1 MLRNEIWQARVDL
14 AAAYRLAN
22 RFGLN
27 EGIDNHFTLMLPGS
41 RDRFLLNAFG
51 LHWSEITAG
60 NLMVVDSEGQVVEGA
75 GEVETTAFCIH
86 APIHLA
92 SETAACILHTH
103 MPYATALSMLEDGRL
118 EPASQN
124 ALRYWNDVAYDE
136 DYSGLALATEE
147 GKRLASLLDGK
158 RVLLMANHGVTVVGR
173 SVAEAFD
180 RLYFFERACM
190 VQVIAMQTGR
200 ALKQV
205 PSQIAEAVFR
215 GIDAASY
222 AAKHF
227 TALKRLLDRDE
238 PGYAQ

>member
-1 MLRNEIWQARVDL
+1 MLRNDIRQARVDL

-51 LHWSEITAG
+51 LHWSEVTAS
-60 NLMVVDSEGQVVEGA
+60 NLMVVDAEGRVVEGE

-92 SETAACILHTH
+92 SERAACILHTH

-136 DYSGLALATEE
+136 DYNGLALATEE
-147 GKRLASLLDGK
+147 GKRLAALLADK
-158 RVLLMANHGVTVVGR
+158 RVLLMANHGNR
-173 SVAEAFD
+173 FLCSVA
-180 RLYFFERACM
+180 Y
-190 VQVIAMQTGR
+190 Q
-200 ALKQV
+200 
-205 PSQIAEAVFR
+205 
-215 GIDAASY
+215 
-222 AAKHF
+222 
-227 TALKRLLDRDE
+227 
-238 PGYAQ
+238 